1 LKAYFCI
8 FVFILFSN
16 CTLLAQL
23 QGIVVDKTTRLPIP
37 FASIAYKTDALQ
49 KGFITDAQAR
59 FLLPVPSPM
68 QITVSCIGYKTDT
81 FTVSS
86 RQTSPFIIALEEQPF
101 LVDEVEI
108 TPKNNPALRIIRNVL
123 ANKDKN
129 NFDKYDNYSYRNYF
143 KALGGLQTSPELS
156 TDSSKKEKSF
166 NEHLLSETVSLCS
179 KSGGQTEDKII
190 ATRTSG
196 FKTPVFGQFSY
207 AFFHKA
213 ISFYNHSIQIF
224 GELETE
230 EKMLFNYVSP
240 LTSESLDAY
249 NFQLNAEYITDNDT
263 LFEINY
269 FPKKN
274 RNFNALQGTLF
285 ISSNGYALTNIV
297 AHPFDK
303 GLIDFKFNQI
313 YNLVDG
319 KWFPQKLEEEISF
332 HQMRPRKGSPA
343 YFAYFIT
350 SSIDSIRFDTP
361 GENLP
366 KHLDRVYLDEE
377 SITGSNAILNAV
389 RPVQLSAKEM
399 EVYVKKDSAFRN
411 NPIPDIIMNMAP
423 KIIEGKIPVN
433 KIDIDLLRFYGNNPY
448 EGSRWGLGLHTNEYW
463 LKYFAVG
470 AYVGY
475 GSKDKKL
482 KYGGELEFT
491 LNRQRSAKINYSV
504 QNTLQEVGNDMD
516 FNLLNDYGRIISPSR
531 FEYCIENKISAVY
544 HIFREL
550 KLDASLRTQDVRP
563 AYTSVYKG
571 APLPDYKADALH
583 FSLRYAK
590 GEKHTLFGTYRMVT
604 LLGNPI
610 LNISYTRGLDFL
622 QKNSFVYNRLEA
634 SVDLI
639 AYNGLIGQ
647 SNLRLEGGY
656 IDRSL
661 PYGMLFTAEGSKR
674 ADISFVVNN
683 TFQTMRPDEFLS
695 DKYAHVFYSHHFGS
709 LLFKTKRFSP
719 EFSLAYNAGWGD
731 LSDATAYTGMNFE
744 VKNHI
749 YQEAGIIVD
758 NMLRAK
764 FLNIAYLRLGLGGF
778 LRCGYYQNDKFADN
792 LALKVAVSFSFK

>member
-1 LKAYFCI
+1 LKTYFGI
-8 FVFILFSN
+8 FLFIIFSN
-16 CTLLAQL
+16 CTLFAQL
-23 QGIVVDKTTRLPIP
+23 QGIVIDKTTRLPIP
-37 FASIAYKTDALQ
+37 FASVAYKTDSLQ
-49 KGFITDAQAR
+49 KGFITDGQAC
-59 FLLPVPSPM
+59 FLLPAHFPV

-81 FTVSS
+81 FTVLS
-86 RQTSPFIIALEEQPF
+86 RQTSPFIIALEEQAF

-108 TPKNNPALRIIRNVL
+108 MPQNNPALRIIRNVL

-143 KALGGLQTSPELS
+143 KALGGLQTPTELPA
-156 TDSSKKEKSF
+156 DSSKKEKSF
-166 NEHLLSETVSLCS
+166 NEQLISETFSLCS
-179 KSGGQTEDKII
+179 KSGGQTENKII

-196 FKTPVFGQFSY
+196 FRTPVFGQFSY
-207 AFFHKA
+207 AFFHKT

-224 GELETE
+224 GESEPK
-230 EKMLFNYVSP
+230 EKMRFNYVSP
-240 LTSESLDAY
+240 LTAESLDAY
-249 NFQLNAEYITDNDT
+249 NFQLNAEYITGNDT

-269 FPKKN
+269 FPKKHS
-274 RNFNALQGTLF
+274 NFNALQGTMF

-319 KWFPQKLEEEISF
+319 KWFPQKLEEEISVL
-332 HQMRPRKGSPA
+332 QMHPRKGSPA
-343 YFAYFIT
+343 YFAYFLT
-350 SSIDSIRFDTP
+350 SSIDSVRFDAP
-361 GENLP
+361 GKNLP
-366 KHLDRVYLDEE
+366 KHLDRVYLDEK
-377 SITGSNAILNAV
+377 SITKSNAILDEV
-389 RPVQLSAKEM
+389 RPVRLSDKEIG
-399 EVYVKKDSAFRN
+399 VYMKKDSAFRN
-411 NPIPDIIMNMAP
+411 NPVPDIIMNMAP
-423 KIIEGKIPVN
+423 KFLEGKIPVN
-433 KIDIDLLRFYGNNPY
+433 KIDIDLLRFYGSNTY
-448 EGSRWGLGLHTNEYW
+448 EGSRWGLGLHTNEFW
-463 LKYFAVG
+463 LKYIAVG

-475 GSKDKKL
+475 GSKDNEP

-491 LNRQRSAKINYSV
+491 LNRQRSAKINYSY
-504 QNTLQEVGNDMD
+504 QNTLKEVGNNMN
-516 FNLLNDYGRIISPSR
+516 FNLLSDYGRIISTSR
-531 FEYCIENKISAVY
+531 FEYCIENKISSVY

-550 KLDASLRTQDVRP
+550 KLYASFRMQDVRP
-563 AYTSVYKG
+563 AYTSIYKG
-571 APLPDYKADALH
+571 SPLPDYKADALF

-604 LLGNPI
+604 VLGNPI
-610 LNISYTRGLDFL
+610 LNVSYTRGLDFL
-622 QKNSFVYNRLEA
+622 RKNSFVYNRLEA

-661 PYGMLFTAEGSKR
+661 PYGILFTGEGSKR
-674 ADISFVVNN
+674 ADISFVVEN

-719 EFSLAYNAGWGD
+719 EFSLAYNAGWGN
-731 LSDATAYTGMNFE
+731 LSDATSYTGMNFK
-744 VKNHI
+744 VKNHT

-758 NMLRAK
+758 NILRANI
-764 FLNIAYLRLGLGGF
+764 LNVAYLRLGVGGF

-792 LALKVAVSFSFK
+792 LALKVAISVSFK